1 MKHQLEEKVIPEDE
15 YNRETQIKLWTEWW
29 VDNLNKYD
37 LHYIEQGFVHGQ
49 ENRDRFKAA
58 GIEQSGD
65 DYINEKMMIANR
77 IEIHSDTQHFLFGI
91 VEPLDHKDAKKA
103 AEYALT
109 LLKVREWT
117 S

>member
-1 MKHQLEEKVIPEDE
+1 MKYQLEEKVIPEDE
-15 YNRETQIKLWTEWW
+15 YNRDTQIKLWTEWW

-58 GIEQSGD
+58 GIEQSD

-77 IEIHSDTQHFLFGI
+77 MEIHSDTQHFLFGI
-91 VEPLDHKDAKKA
+91 VGALNDKDAKKA

>member
-1 MKHQLEEKVIPEDE
+1 MQYQLEEKVIPEDE

-29 VDNLNKYD
+29 VNNLNKYD
-37 LHYIEQGFVHGQ
+37 LHFIEKGFVQGQ
-49 ENRDRFKAA
+49 KTRDRFKEA
-58 GIEQSGD
+58 GMD
-65 DYINEKMMIANR
+65 DLDEYINEKMMIANR
-77 IEIHSDTQHFLFGI
+77 IELHSDTQHFLFGI
-91 VEPLDHKDAKKA
+91 VGALDHRDAKEA

>member
-1 MKHQLEEKVIPEDE
+1 MKYQLEEKVIPGDE

-37 LHYIEQGFVHGQ
+37 LHFIEQGFVHGQ

-58 GIEQSGD
+58 GIEQSD

-77 IEIHSDTQHFLFGI
+77 IELHSDTQHFLFGI
-91 VEPLDHKDAKKA
+91 VGALNHRDGKEA

-109 LLKVREWT
+109 LLKDKDWT

>member
-1 MKHQLEEKVIPEDE
+1 MQYQLEEKVIPEDE
-15 YNRETQIKLWTEWW
+15 YNRDTQIKLWTEWW

-37 LHYIEQGFVHGQ
+37 LHFIEQGFVHGQ

-58 GIEQSGD
+58 GIEQSD

-77 IEIHSDTQHFLFGI
+77 MEIHSDTQTFLFGI
-91 VEPLDHKDAKKA
+91 VGALDHRDAKEA